1 MLVSK
6 QDDHFMTMFSLVLGI
21 LIAIAIGIFVFSRI
35 LGGSEQARQ
44 RAEDPLHQGT
54 VAERVAPFGRVA
66 VAGQDNS
73 ALAIAPPPGAAPA
86 AALALPANGEE
97 TYKAVCGACHAT
109 GVGGAPAVG
118 DKAAWAPRI
127 AQGKDL
133 LYKHAV
139 EGFQGKAGL
148 MPAKGGRV
156 DLTDDLVHQAVDHMV
171 ALEQ

>member
-1 MLVSK
+1 VSN
-6 QDDHFMTMFSLVLGI
+6 QDDHFMNVFSVVLGSMI
-21 LIAIAIGIFVFSRI
+21 VIAIGIFVFSRI
-35 LGGSEQARQ
+35 LGGAEQARQ
-44 RAEDPLHQGT
+44 RLVDPMHQGN
-54 VAERVAPFGRVA
+54 VAERVAPIGRVA
-66 VAGQDNS
+66 IAGQDNS
-73 ALAIAPPPGAAPA
+73 ALKVAPPPGAAPA

-97 TYKAVCGACHAT
+97 TYKVVCGACH
-109 GVGGAPAVG
+109 GQGIGGAPKVG

-148 MPAKGGRV
+148 MPAKGGRI
-156 DLTDDLVHQAVDHMV
+156 DLTDDLVRQAVDHMV